1 MSTTTS
7 GRGKLDRTGGRD
19 RVPAVEDRLH
29 NLSERLQTLARHI
42 DERDVSRADEVS
54 EGENPSGMQGQQT
67 QRINLLS
74 ERLQTLVKQIDE
86 RDEAPIE
93 TPLSDGA
100 QTGDEVDKTPVVD
113 REPESEVPPG
123 DDNSLADEPSDGDAK
138 ADAEDEAVPKSEAD
152 RSADRNEEGEEGE
165 RGEEG
170 EGASA
175 EETSQSDTGEG
186 QQDPRTLKIH
196 RERSSQRIHQ
206 RTAAPLHVTINGNEY
221 TAVDWSLGGLRV
233 TDYDQPAERGDR
245 ISLTLSIP
253 FQGFHVAFDTEADVM
268 RANIDS
274 GDLGLK
280 FVDLTDRARELM
292 AHFLDELIR
301 GSMGTAGDTI
311 RRIDLPVTPTDI
323 ERLRDEA
330 RKVPV
335 RRQRLRSI
343 VIGTLYVVLGVG
355 VVTYLVFAIYANMLR
370 LEVTSA
376 VLAAPMQTLS
386 APADGVLVSM
396 GKVENDAALL
406 GDQLFVIGDP
416 ALQERV
422 ARAAV
427 AVDEKRS
434 QLTLLEGHSGRSEAS
449 GAADNPERVADLAAA
464 RRDVGFALRQLTA
477 VENHRA
483 GMAVKAP
490 TDGRVRRVFKASGSM
505 VVKGEPLVLFERTS
519 EPRQIHA
526 FLTQDE
532 VLKIAKGDEARIYF
546 PSTDHIFDATVI
558 RIDRSRGAIEPDFAR
573 YDWDDNRNAM
583 VVLDQPDLN
592 MPALREELNA
602 GTPAVVVFR
611 RSFANALIA
620 DFFEEGYFA
629 FDGQS
634 SEVDEGEADQ

>member
-7 GRGKLDRTGGRD
+7 GRRKFDRTGGRD
-19 RVPAVEDRLH
+19 RVSAVEDRLH

-54 EGENPSGMQGQQT
+54 EGENLNGMQGQQT

-74 ERLQTLVKQIDE
+74 ERLQTLVKKIDE
-86 RDEAPIE
+86 RDAAPIE
-93 TPLSDGA
+93 TSLSDET
-100 QTGDEVDKTPVVD
+100 QTGVDVDAAPVVD

-123 DDNSLADEPSDGDAK
+123 DDNSLAEEPSDGDAK
-138 ADAEDEAVPKSEAD
+138 ADAEDEAAPKTEAD
-152 RSADRNEEGEEGE
+152 RSADRSEDGEG
-165 RGEEG
+165 G

-233 TDYDQPAERGDR
+233 TDYDQPAKRGDR

-253 FQGFHVAFDTEADVM
+253 FQGFHVAFDTDADVM

-343 VIGTLYVVLGVG
+343 VIGTLYIVLGAA
-355 VVTYLVFAIYANMLR
+355 VVTYLAFAIYANMLR

-396 GKVENDAALL
+396 GKIENDAALL
-406 GDQLFVIGDP
+406 GEQLFVIGDP

-434 QLTLLEGHSGRSEAS
+434 QLTLLEAQLERSEAS
-449 GAADNPERVADLAAA
+449 GAASNPERVADLAAA

-490 TDGRVRRVFKASGSM
+490 TDGRVRRVFKAPGSM

-546 PSTDHIFDATVI
+546 PSTDHIYDATVI
-558 RIDRSRGAIEPDFAR
+558 RIDRSRGAIDPDFAR
-573 YDWDDNRNAM
+573 YDWNENRNAM

-592 MPALREELNA
+592 MPAVREALNA

-629 FDGQS
+629 FDKQS
-634 SEVDEGEADQ
+634 DGEDEDEATQ